1 MEPKVAKQL
10 AQKVVYGIKA
20 EKNSGLVRRNPG
32 RMDGVQ
38 WRGASFTCPNRVDD
52 SHERPDSPY
61 DDDDDESDFEVDFEP
76 SQRGV
81 HSNQTLEAR
90 VYTIS
95 LMDIAKPAKPRG
107 ICSFS
112 RYHRIPLSHF
122 PRSGIAKQFEVID
135 SVPRVIALDDEP
147 EEWGADWEDV
157 EPDTKP
163 STVHNSPRQTYSA
176 VLASG

>member
-107 ICSFS
+107 I
-112 RYHRIPLSHF
+112 
-122 PRSGIAKQFEVID
+122 AKQFEVID